1 MIQRRSLMGGLTG
14 LGAVALM
21 PGQLSA
27 QGAGTSGIVK
37 FGFFGPF
44 TGNFAANGQR
54 FREAGEL
61 FLEQTNA
68 AGGIAG
74 RRLEVEFQD
83 DRGDPLQSTNIAQ
96 RFVGDAAIVAAIGSF
111 TTTASM
117 AAGQVFAQARMPQ
130 VSPTASHPDY
140 TKISPYQFR
149 MPNTQDIVAELNAE
163 LMVNRLGTRRIAL
176 PYFQD
181 DWGIYVAQATKAE
194 IEKRGGEV
202 ILSEA
207 MTQQARD
214 FRAMITKIRASR
226 ADGIFLASHYAPS
239 AIFMQ
244 QLRQAGITVPVGGAD
259 PLYNPEFLRL
269 AGPAAEGVIC
279 TTYFFPADPS
289 KATFTEGYKAKYGR
303 EPDQWAAFAY
313 DAIAIAA
320 EGAKALIQAGRPVT
334 REALR
339 DAIDD
344 LPPYEGV
351 TGTTD
356 FVNGTP
362 RKPMTL
368 LVIRNG
374 KYELYT

>member
-1 MIQRRSLMGGLTG
+1 MTMQRRGMMGGLAG
-14 LGAVALM
+14 LGLAAAL
-21 PGQLSA
+21 PGRARA
-27 QGAGTSGIVK
+27 QAGTVK

-74 RRLEVEFQD
+74 MRLVVDFQD
-83 DRGDPLQSTNIAQ
+83 DRGDPLQATNIAQ
-96 RFVGDAAIVAAIGSF
+96 RFVADPAVVAAIGSF
-111 TTTASM
+111 TSTASM
-117 AAGQVFAQARMPQ
+117 SAGQVFAGARMPQ
-130 VSPTASHPDY
+130 VSPTSSHPDY

-163 LMVNRLGTRRIAL
+163 LMVERLRTRRIAL

-181 DWGIYVAQATKAE
+181 DWGIFVAQATKAE
-194 IEKRGGEV
+194 IEKRGGTV
-202 ILSEA
+202 VLSEA

-214 FRAMITKIRASR
+214 FRAMITKIRAER
-226 ADGIFLASHYAPS
+226 ADGIFIASHYGPS

-244 QLRQAGITVPVGGAD
+244 QLRQAGISVPVGGAD

-269 AGPAAEGVIC
+269 AGPAAEGLVC

-320 EGAKALIQAGRPVT
+320 AGAAALIRAGRPVT

-339 DAIDD
+339 DAIDE
-344 LPPYEGV
+344 LPPFEGA
-351 TGTTD
+351 TGTTE

-368 LVIRNG
+368 LVVRNG
-374 KYELYT
+374 QYELFR

>member
-1 MIQRRSLMGGLTG
+1 MIQRRSLMGGLAG

-21 PGQLSA
+21 PDRVVA
-27 QGAGTSGIVK
+27 QGNTVK

-68 AGGIAG
+68 AGGLAG
-74 RRLEVEFQD
+74 RRLVVDFQD

-96 RFVGDAAIVAAIGSF
+96 RFVADAEVVAAIGSF
-111 TTTASM
+111 TSTSSM
-117 AAGQVFAQARMPQ
+117 AAGQIFAQARMPQ
-130 VSPTASHPDY
+130 VSPTSSHPDY

-163 LMVNRLGTRRIAL
+163 LMVNRLGTKRIAL

-181 DWGIYVAQATKAE
+181 DWGIFVAQATKAE

-214 FRAMITKIRASR
+214 FRAMITKIRAAR
-226 ADGIFLASHYAPS
+226 ADGIFIASHYAPS

-269 AGPAAEGVIC
+269 AGAAAEGVIC
-279 TTYFFPADPS
+279 TTYFFPSDPS
-289 KATFTEGYKAKYGR
+289 KAAFTEGYKAKYGR

-320 EGAKALIQAGRPVT
+320 EGAKALITAGRPVT

-339 DAIDD
+339 DAIDA
-344 LPPYEGV
+344 LPPYDGASGV
-351 TGTTD
+351 TE
-356 FVNGTP
+356 FVNGSP

-374 KYELYT
+374 RYELYS

>member
-1 MIQRRSLMGGLTG
+1 M
-14 LGAVALM
+14 
-21 PGQLSA
+21 
-27 QGAGTSGIVK
+27 
-37 FGFFGPF
+37 
-44 TGNFAANGQR
+44 
-54 FREAGEL
+54 AGEL
-61 FLEQTNA
+61 FLEQANA
-68 AGGIAG
+68 TGGIAG
-74 RRLEVEFQD
+74 RRLVVDFQD

-96 RFVGDAAIVAAIGSF
+96 RYVADAEVVAAIGSF
-111 TTTASM
+111 TSTSSM
-117 AAGQVFAQARMPQ
+117 AAGQVFAQAKMPQ
-130 VSPTASHPDY
+130 VSPTSSHPDY

-163 LMVNRLGTRRIAL
+163 LMVNRLRTKRIAL

-181 DWGIYVAQATKAE
+181 DWGIFVAQATKAE

-214 FRAMITKIRASR
+214 FRAMITKIRAAR
-226 ADGIFLASHYAPS
+226 ADGIFIASHYAPS
-239 AIFMQ
+239 AVFMQ
-244 QLRQAGITVPVGGAD
+244 QLRQAGIDVPVGGAD

-269 AGPAAEGVIC
+269 AGAAAEGLVC
-279 TTYFFPADPS
+279 TTYFFPSDPS
-289 KATFTEGYKAKYGR
+289 KATFTGGYKAKYGR

-320 EGAKALIQAGRPVT
+320 EGAKALLAAGRPLT

-339 DAIDD
+339 DAIDA
-344 LPPYEGV
+344 LPPYQGATGV
-351 TGTTD
+351 TE

-368 LVIRNG
+368 LVVRNG
-374 KYELYT
+374 SYQLYT